1 MYERVRAACLHT
13 SHLFWFLHLE
23 NCSPSL
29 NLFFSVCFFAFL
41 SGSVRAI
48 FLEHVDRLA
57 TIVTAAV
64 IIFNPIRAG
73 MSFFFGK
80 GQIDLPTSSGYE

>member
-1 MYERVRAACLHT
+1 MLAYIPSVLVFT
-13 SHLFWFLHLE
+13 FGKLFTFSQLVFF
-23 NCSPSL
+23 C
-29 NLFFSVCFFAFL
+29 LFFWFL

-57 TIVTAAV
+57 TTVAAAV